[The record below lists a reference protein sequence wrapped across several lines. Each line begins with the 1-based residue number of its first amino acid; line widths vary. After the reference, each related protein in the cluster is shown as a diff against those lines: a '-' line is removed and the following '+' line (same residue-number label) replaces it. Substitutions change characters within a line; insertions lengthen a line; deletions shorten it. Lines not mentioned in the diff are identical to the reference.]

1 MQTLNPTPTTTP
13 QGGGKGLN
21 TKPETHNPPPHHTT
35 LQGGRGGGGGL
46 NPKPTT
52 TPQGDERGLN
62 NPRKQPHHPDHPHHR
77 GAGGQGSIIGP
88 VRGGNHGGGGG
99 GGGGRR
105 CTIYTRARATSS
117 RAEPARWPRTDKHYS
132 SCSSQRE
139 MARPVDAASIY
150 S

>member
-21 TKPETHNPPPHHTT
+21 TKPETHNPPPHHHIT
-35 LQGGRGGGGGL
+35 GGERGGGV

-62 NPRKQPHHPDHPHHR
+62 NPRKQPHHPDHPHHKR
-77 GAGGQGSIIGP
+77 GGEGSIIGP

-99 GGGGRR
+99 GG
-105 CTIYTRARATSS
+105 RATLHHICLHIPPFILSPTINPLS
-117 RAEPARWPRTDKHYS
+117 FQNGHPGSVIRAWHLGCR
-132 SCSSQRE
+132 
-139 MARPVDAASIY
+139 V
-150 S
+150 